1 MIVTLWKQRR
11 NDGKRGV
18 CSMSSIA
25 KITLKSG
32 RVVSKETVLLIIE
45 NLIRQKFVYDE
56 DSGMNVID
64 ELTDEAF
71 TINDELTFNKDD
83 AEELVMVVED
93 YAEVIAVSLEESLA
107 AKLKELEEN

>member
-1 MIVTLWKQRR
+1 
-11 NDGKRGV
+11 
-18 CSMSSIA
+18 
-25 KITLKSG
+25 
-32 RVVSKETVLLIIE
+32 
-45 NLIRQKFVYDE
+45 
-56 DSGMNVID
+56 MNVID

-83 AEELVMVVED
+83 AEELVMAVED

>member
-1 MIVTLWKQRR
+1 
-11 NDGKRGV
+11 
-18 CSMSSIA
+18 MSSIA

>member
-1 MIVTLWKQRR
+1 
-11 NDGKRGV
+11 
-18 CSMSSIA
+18 MSSIA

-83 AEELVMVVED
+83 AEELVMAVED